1 MPEIVNKSDYNEETF
16 WAGVTVAKRG
26 VFIAVRSIYGSI
38 SVISVILTLLVMGKV
53 GRLFRVLS
61 FRCCFC

>member
-38 SVISVILTLLVMGKV
+38 SVISSWEKSG
-53 GRLFRVLS
+53 
-61 FRCCFC
+61 